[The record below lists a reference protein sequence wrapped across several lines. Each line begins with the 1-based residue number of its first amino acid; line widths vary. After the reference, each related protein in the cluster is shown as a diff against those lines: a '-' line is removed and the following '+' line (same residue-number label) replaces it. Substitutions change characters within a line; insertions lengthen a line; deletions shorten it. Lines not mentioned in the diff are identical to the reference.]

1 MNLKYFIVFVAGM
14 AALAGCQEAS
24 EYIPSIYI
32 TEAQRQEVKTITI
45 SQAGEKAE
53 FTVSAAQIV
62 DRDTHVSFEA
72 CPELVADYND
82 RYGRTAVALEDFT
95 FAKKEVVIAA
105 GKNVSESVE
114 VVVNE
119 ELKPGTFYCLP
130 VKIASTD
137 GGMSILE
144 SSSKLFLVFRAPV
157 RSKAV
162 YIGSGNK
169 CFVPTFPEHPSFE
182 GLNLETMQ
190 EVTLECRVMVNAFK
204 ESDPYISSIMG
215 FEGEVCMR
223 FGDVKIG
230 YDVLQV
236 CKGDYQPA
244 AISSPCALNQ
254 WYHVAAVWSR
264 FVLRV
269 YIDGKL
275 VAEQKHQGETVDI
288 AGYHKLDGGSH
299 IGFGL
304 GAASVYQ
311 GNRPLNGYLAEA
323 RVWSRA
329 LSSNEIANNKDL
341 VVVDPQSPGLL
352 AYWKM
357 NECEVLE
364 EPRRDPILNRI
375 FYNRIVDQTGHG
387 YDAYG
392 EGRNPDFIDTNW

>member
-1 MNLKYFIVFVAGM
+1 
-14 AALAGCQEAS
+14 
-24 EYIPSIYI
+24 
-32 TEAQRQEVKTITI
+32 
-45 SQAGEKAE
+45 
-53 FTVSAAQIV
+53 
-62 DRDTHVSFEA
+62 
-72 CPELVADYND
+72 
-82 RYGRTAVALEDFT
+82 
-95 FAKKEVVIAA
+95 
-105 GKNVSESVE
+105 
-114 VVVNE
+114 
-119 ELKPGTFYCLP
+119 
-130 VKIASTD
+130 
-137 GGMSILE
+137 
-144 SSSKLFLVFRAPV
+144 
-157 RSKAV
+157 
-162 YIGSGNK
+162 
-169 CFVPTFPEHPSFE
+169 
-182 GLNLETMQ
+182 MQ

-264 FVLRV
+264 SVLRV

-311 GNRPLNGYLAEA
+311 GNRPLNE
-323 RVWSRA
+323 
-329 LSSNEIANNKDL
+329 DL

>member
-1 MNLKYFIVFVAGM
+1 MKFKHIIGLFACIS
-14 AALAGCQEAS
+14 LICGCQDAI
-24 EYIPSIYI
+24 EYTSSIYI
-32 TEAQRQEVKTITI
+32 TEAQREEVKTITI
-45 SQAGEKAE
+45 SQKGEKAE

-62 DRDTHVSFEA
+62 DRDTHVTFEA

-82 RYGRTAVALEDFT
+82 KYGRTAVALEDFT
-95 FAKKEVVIAA
+95 FAKREVVIAA

-130 VKIASTD
+130 VRIASTD

-157 RSKAV
+157 ESKAV

-169 CFVPTFPEHPSFE
+169 CFVPTFPEKPSFE
-182 GLNLETMQ
+182 GLDLDAMQ

-264 FVLRV
+264 SVLRV
-269 YIDGKL
+269 YIDGQL
-275 VAEQKHQGETVDI
+275 VAEQKHKGETVDI

-329 LSSNEIANNKDL
+329 LSSNEIANNK
-341 VVVDPQSPGLL
+341 
-352 AYWKM
+352 
-357 NECEVLE
+357 
-364 EPRRDPILNRI
+364 
-375 FYNRIVDQTGHG
+375 
-387 YDAYG
+387 
-392 EGRNPDFIDTNW
+392 

>member
-190 EVTLECRVMVNAFK
+190 EVTLECRVMVNSFTK
-204 ESDPYISSIMG
+204 SDPYISSIMG
-215 FEGEVCMR
+215 FEGDVCMR

-244 AISSPCALNQ
+244 AINSPCAPNL

-264 FVLRV
+264 STLRV
-269 YIDGKL
+269 YID
-275 VAEQKHQGETVDI
+275 
-288 AGYHKLDGGSH
+288 
-299 IGFGL
+299 
-304 GAASVYQ
+304 
-311 GNRPLNGYLAEA
+311 
-323 RVWSRA
+323 
-329 LSSNEIANNKDL
+329 
-341 VVVDPQSPGLL
+341 
-352 AYWKM
+352 
-357 NECEVLE
+357 
-364 EPRRDPILNRI
+364 
-375 FYNRIVDQTGHG
+375 
-387 YDAYG
+387 
-392 EGRNPDFIDTNW
+392 